1 MVDVSDKRIFVF
13 ERGSQFDLLCNN
25 NKIFMWVSPIPDSL
39 LERYNLVQKECVD
52 NTKVYKDVLIYKND
66 YNMTKL
72 DKIFISELI
81 ESRRKSEVK

>member
-1 MVDVSDKRIFVF
+1 
-13 ERGSQFDLLCNN
+13 
-25 NKIFMWVSPIPDSL
+25 MWVSPIPDSL